1 MIDSNLNKVEQDQDL
16 GVSSN
21 EECTQV
27 NKISQISQADEEII
41 FTKVNSSSLRLG

>member
-1 MIDSNLNKVEQDQDL
+1 MNDSNLNKVEQDQDL

-21 EECTQV
+21 EETQV